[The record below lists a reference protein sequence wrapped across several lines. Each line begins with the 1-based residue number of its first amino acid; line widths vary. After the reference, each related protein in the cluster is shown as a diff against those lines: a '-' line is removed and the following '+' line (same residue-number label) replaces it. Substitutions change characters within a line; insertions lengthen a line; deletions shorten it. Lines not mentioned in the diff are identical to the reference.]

1 MKTSEIR
8 SLSENEIA
16 QKINGLE
23 QEIFNLRFQSRTGK
37 LDNPVRARFLRRDV
51 ARLKTIARQK
61 AAAAAAPASK

>member
-8 SLSENEIA
+8 NLSENEIA
-16 QKINGLE
+16 QKINEVE

-37 LDNPVRARFLRRDV
+37 LDNPVRTRFLRRDV

-61 AAAAAAPASK
+61 AAVSAAPASK